1 MPTLPS
7 AYISENVQ
15 AKQKEENEQ
24 HISAIMIHHFCG
36 NVCVF

>member
-7 AYISENVQ
+7 AYISENVP
-15 AKQKEENEQ
+15 AKQKEEKEQ
-24 HISAIMIHHFCG
+24 HISAMIHHFCG